1 LNPHQTNEE
10 ITLSPEVHL
19 VLLHHPVVNKGGEIV
34 STAVTNLDIHD
45 NARSSR
51 TFGLKSYHIVTP
63 LQAQVEL
70 VSRILKHWKEGFGAR
85 RVPNRVDAMELV
97 QVSES
102 LEEAIETIMGDREG
116 KPVVI
121 STCARQ
127 RDQVVTFEDIRE
139 RMNSEQGPF
148 VLVFGTG
155 YGLAEEVLASS
166 DAVLEPIGDPG
177 DWNHLSVRS
186 AVAIVLDRLLSRS

>member
-1 LNPHQTNEE
+1 MSQ
-10 ITLSPEVHL
+10 EVHL
-19 VLLHHPVVNKGGEIV
+19 ILLHHPVINKGGDIV

-45 NARSSR
+45 NARSAR

-63 LQAQVEL
+63 LHAQVEL

-85 RVPNRVDAMELV
+85 RVPNRVDAMDLV
-97 QVSES
+97 QVSPS
-102 LEEAIETIMGDREG
+102 LEDALATIMGDRKG
-116 KPVVI
+116 KPVVV

-127 RDQVVTFEDIRE
+127 RDNVATYADMRQ
-139 RMNSEQGPF
+139 RMIDEEGPF

-155 YGLAEEVLASS
+155 YGLAEEVLESS

-177 DWNHLSVRS
+177 DWNHLSVRA
-186 AVAIVLDRLLSRS
+186 AVAIILDRLLGR